1 MINLPILAKAYD
13 LNIFFCIGLL
23 TYPKIKHNCPIAPA
37 LNSLIKKKENEFMEN
52 QIITPQKR
60 ESLYFH
66 GVVQWG
72 IKNESISYEEF
83 NKLCDALERP
93 DNINIT
99 LESAARVYST
109 FIAKQLT
116 FWILIERKSA
126 IYVLENDGC
135 TLKKEV
141 LGISRRFVDGVLSEC
156 SRDAPRTRRPRG
168 EISASDAAKAMGVSS
183 RTIQNWDRGK
193 NSPPGYPGRSNA
205 ISFYQFAN
213 TWKNQ
218 KAMNK
223 IVRSMNNPVSG
234 GGIADKAADKTSLAR
249 WEDRD
254 E

>member
-1 MINLPILAKAYD
+1 MTNP
-13 LNIFFCIGLL
+13 
-23 TYPKIKHNCPIAPA
+23 
-37 LNSLIKKKENEFMEN
+37 
-52 QIITPQKR
+52 IITPRKR
-60 ESLYFH
+60 ESLYFY
-66 GVVQWG
+66 GVIQWE
-72 IKNESISYEEF
+72 INDKPISYEEF
-83 NKLCDALERP
+83 NRLCDALERP
-93 DNINIT
+93 DNVNIT
-99 LESAARVYST
+99 LKSAAKAYST
-109 FIAKQLT
+109 FIAKHLT
-116 FWILIERKSA
+116 FGIRIERKSA

-141 LGISRRFVDGVLSEC
+141 LGISRRFVDCVLSEC

-168 EISASDAAKAMGVSS
+168 EISASDAAEAMGVSS

-223 IVRSMNNPVSG
+223 IARSMNNPVSG
-234 GGIADKAADKTSLAR
+234 GGIADKAADQTSLAR